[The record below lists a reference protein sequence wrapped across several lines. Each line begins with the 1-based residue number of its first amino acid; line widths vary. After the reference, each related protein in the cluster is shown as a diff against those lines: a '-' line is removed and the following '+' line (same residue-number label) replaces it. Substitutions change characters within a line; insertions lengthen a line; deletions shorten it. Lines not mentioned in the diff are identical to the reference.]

1 MLLHPLTTDI
11 TPPARFNNPFYYEPH
26 PLCMLAARKLQGELA
41 HAPFREEIDSGK
53 MFGIL
58 VVEIPTNTHHPTPN
72 TRLAYLQA
80 YSGQIDYFD
89 SPAVTHPSSPITQHH
104 PTPITNHPTPT
115 THHPTPEF
123 SPFVP
128 AVFDYLQPGGYFK
141 TREQQISCINHS
153 VFRLEHSEALLQAEN
168 ELEALHRQ
176 AESELAAMKQTATEA
191 KRRRDE
197 RRLRGNLST
206 AEEAELTR
214 ESQFLKA
221 ELRRLKARWQATI
234 AGKEAEIAPRRHEI
248 EALKRQRKQQ
258 SDELQHWLFSQ
269 FSLLNANGARRNLIR
284 IFRDY
289 SHNDAAIPP
298 SGSGECCEPKLLQY
312 AYSHGLRPLCMAM
325 FWWGASPRDE
335 LRRHLHFY
343 PACNGK
349 CKPLLGW
356 MLQGLEVEPNALEA
370 EDSAEPTI
378 LYEDQAI
385 AVVSKPAGM
394 LSVPGKSRRASV
406 YDFMRQRY
414 ADSDSP
420 LMVHRLDM
428 ATSGLLVVAKTMDA
442 YKDLQRQFRAHAVR
456 KKYVALLET
465 AVSTLP
471 AGNRGTIS
479 LPLRPDINDRPRQL
493 VDFTHGKE
501 AVTDYYYIG
510 NGRIELW
517 PHTGRT
523 HQLRVHCAHP
533 AGLNNPIKGDEL
545 YGHKSARLYLHAA
558 EITFRHPLTGRQV
571 TFRCE
576 PEF

>member
-1 MLLHPLTTDI
+1 
-11 TPPARFNNPFYYEPH
+11 
-26 PLCMLAARKLQGELA
+26 MLAARKLQGELA

-53 MFGIL
+53 MFGVL
-58 VVEIPTNTHHPTPN
+58 VVELPPATHHPTPT
-72 TRLAYLQA
+72 TRLGYLQA

-89 SPAVTHPSSPITQHH
+89 SPAITQQPSPNTQHPSPNNTHH
-104 PTPITNHPTPT
+104 PTPIT
-115 THHPTPEF
+115 HHPTAEL

-128 AVFDYLQPGGYFK
+128 AVFDYLQPNGYFK
-141 TREQQISCINHS
+141 TKEQEISNINQIVSQ
-153 VFRLEHSEALLQAEN
+153 LEHSEALLQAEN
-168 ELEALHRQ
+168 ELEALRRQ

-191 KRRRDE
+191 KKRRDE

-221 ELRRLKARWQATI
+221 ELRRLKARWAATI
-234 AGKEAEIAPRRHEI
+234 AAKEAEIAPYRHEI
-248 EALKRQRKQQ
+248 EDLKQQRKQQ

-269 FSLLNANGARRNLIR
+269 FSLLNANGGRRNLIQ

-289 SHNDAAIPP
+289 HHDDAAIPP

-312 AYSHGLRPLCMAM
+312 AYGHGLRPLCMAM
-325 FWWGASPRDE
+325 FWWGESPREE

-356 MLQGLEVEPNALEA
+356 MLQGLEVEPNPLEA
-370 EDSAEPTI
+370 DDNSRPTM
-378 LYEDQAI
+378 LYEDEAI

-414 ADSDSP
+414 AGSDSP

-428 ATSGLLVVAKTMDA
+428 ATSGLLVIAKTMDA
-442 YKDLQRQFRAHAVR
+442 YKDLQRQFRVHAVN

-465 AVSTLP
+465 AVNSLP
-471 AGNRGTIS
+471 AGNHGTIS

-501 AVTDYYYIG
+501 AVTCYHYIG

-523 HQLRVHCAHP
+523 HQLRVHCAH
-533 AGLNNPIKGDEL
+533 AEGLNIPIKGDEL
-545 YGHKSARLYLHAA
+545 YGHKSQRLYLHAA

-571 TFRCE
+571 TFRCQ